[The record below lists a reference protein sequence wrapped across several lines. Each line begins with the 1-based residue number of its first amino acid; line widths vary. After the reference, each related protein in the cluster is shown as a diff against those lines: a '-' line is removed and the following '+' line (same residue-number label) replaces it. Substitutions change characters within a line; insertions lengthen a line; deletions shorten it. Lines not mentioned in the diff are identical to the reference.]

1 MITKSLLSKIIKTGN
16 LTWVMPNGE
25 INTYGDGTG
34 DPIKIRTTNN
44 FSEIKLLMNPS
55 IHFGESYMNGS
66 LVVEEGRIHDFLKLI
81 FANTE
86 VDIDHWVMK
95 LLKVVR
101 AISNKLTTSNYI
113 SKSKRNVAHHYDL
126 SDKLYELFLD
136 PDRQYSCAYF
146 NSPNDTLEQAQI
158 NKKELISKKLLLEE
172 NQSVLDIGCGW
183 GGMAAHIYKKSNAN
197 VVGVTLSE
205 EQIAYAQQRKIREKL
220 EKVEYRLQDYRNV
233 NEKYDRIVSVG
244 MFEHVGTAHYQEFF
258 NKVYDLLNDSGVAL
272 IHTIGR
278 LNEPGNTDPWI
289 DKYIFPGG
297 YIPSLSEIM
306 PAIERSGLIISDIE
320 VLRLHYAKTLS
331 HWFQNFKNSKDE
343 VLKLYD
349 ERFIRMWEAYLNL
362 SELSFLKGDNVIF
375 QLVLTKK
382 RDSFPLVRKKIN

>member
-95 LLKVVR
+95 LSKIVR

-126 SDKLYELFLD
+126 SDNF
-136 PDRQYSCAYF
+136 
-146 NSPNDTLEQAQI
+146 
-158 NKKELISKKLLLEE
+158 
-172 NQSVLDIGCGW
+172 
-183 GGMAAHIYKKSNAN
+183 
-197 VVGVTLSE
+197 
-205 EQIAYAQQRKIREKL
+205 
-220 EKVEYRLQDYRNV
+220 
-233 NEKYDRIVSVG
+233 
-244 MFEHVGTAHYQEFF
+244 
-258 NKVYDLLNDSGVAL
+258 LNDMKHW
-272 IHTIGR
+272 IENDKMKWKETIDVG
-278 LNEPGNTDPWI
+278 
-289 DKYIFPGG
+289 
-297 YIPSLSEIM
+297 
-306 PAIERSGLIISDIE
+306 IES
-320 VLRLHYAKTLS
+320 APNA
-331 HWFQNFKNSKDE
+331 F
-343 VLKLYD
+343 LKL
-349 ERFIRMWEAYLNL
+349 F
-362 SELSFLKGDNVIF
+362 KGENF
-375 QLVLTKK
+375 GKMLV
-382 RDSFPLVRKKIN
+382 KIAEE